1 MSMKR
6 QKKDHR
12 TSPRKT
18 RTMLKQK
25 LVILYHALVEA
36 ERRADKRNISALVEI
51 LPEIVTRQFVHQIW
65 RRHERAWNKDSL
77 RNKTRH
83 GYKNYRNLQDR
94 FLRWLAKNDQK
105 LVSKIEIISHN
116 FYKFSETSESD
127 FVLILLGKITVTKND
142 NCFKVV
148 PHSCT
153 TPRNMI

>member
-65 RRHERAWNKDSL
+65 RRHERAWNWY
-77 RNKTRH
+77 NKSKSVRH
-83 GYKNYRNLQDR
+83 GYKNFISLYYSLHYE
-94 FLRWLAKNDQK
+94 LKKNKEK
-105 LVSKIEIISHN
+105 LVSELSISYHF

-127 FVLILLGKITVTKND
+127 FVLILLGKIDTSKND
-142 NCFKVV
+142 RPFKMVA
-148 PHSCT
+148 HSCT
-153 TPRNMI
+153 TPRNMV